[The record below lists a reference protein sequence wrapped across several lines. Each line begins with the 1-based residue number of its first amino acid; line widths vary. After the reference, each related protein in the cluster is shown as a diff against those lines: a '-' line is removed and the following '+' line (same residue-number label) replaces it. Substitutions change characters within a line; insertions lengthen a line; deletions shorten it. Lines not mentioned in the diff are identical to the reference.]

1 MSQRETELIN
11 LITIFF
17 AKIGTKNT
25 DNTLCFQKTL
35 YICCVKQLL
44 YIFGLLFAL
53 FLFPPEKA
61 LQNKED
67 VFLCNTETI
76 TKEDSSSDMQHQI
89 SILSNDLKSN
99 NLLTPRR
106 AFQISSNATSL
117 RVLDTSTYR
126 LIQYLRVKNLTNLSK
141 TQEQSAFVRSVTCSS
156 LFCSMAHHVF
166 AMRKL
171 II

>member
-1 MSQRETELIN
+1 M
-11 LITIFF
+11 
-17 AKIGTKNT
+17 
-25 DNTLCFQKTL
+25 
-35 YICCVKQLL
+35 KQLL

-141 TQEQSAFVRSVTCSS
+141 TEEHSAFVRSVTCSS
-156 LFCSMAHHVF
+156 LFYSMAHHVF